1 MLTQEAATPANGL
14 EKWTFGSGQ
23 IRGLVCIIA
32 VLFGNSSF
40 FSRVNLARTP
50 SVEIKG
56 RAGWDFL
63 QSHMVSL

>member
-1 MLTQEAATPANGL
+1 MLTREAVTPANDL
-14 EKWTFGSGQ
+14 EKWTFGSGR

-32 VLFGNSSF
+32 VHLVIRPSLV
-40 FSRVNLARTP
+40 VNLARTP
-50 SVEIKG
+50 SAEIKG